1 MRTQVLAVVLAVCAA
16 SPARAIDRWE
26 AAPDDTATT
35 YNVLRHGMLQEG
47 HDLESTGGIA
57 DQDFMRV
64 VSKPRHSYQA
74 SVRGLR
80 WMCPSCPALYVQHLS
95 GTPIGAGTAGGDDP
109 LAGDGALGVRVGWI
123 ADTATTFVV
132 RVTGVTGMTAEA
144 SSYDIQL
151 LDTTL
156 FVPRWN
162 NTASQT
168 TVLVL
173 QNTMNYQMFG
183 TVYFHDAAGVLLAT
197 VDVSAPQHGVHVLQ
211 TASIAALQGKSGS
224 ATISQAPYAAFVGKA
239 VALEPATGFTFDTAI
254 VPLPY

>member
-109 LAGDGALGVRVGWI
+109 LAGD
-123 ADTATTFVV
+123 
-132 RVTGVTGMTAEA
+132 
-144 SSYDIQL
+144 
-151 LDTTL
+151 
-156 FVPRWN
+156 
-162 NTASQT
+162 
-168 TVLVL
+168 
-173 QNTMNYQMFG
+173 
-183 TVYFHDAAGVLLAT
+183 
-197 VDVSAPQHGVHVLQ
+197 
-211 TASIAALQGKSGS
+211 
-224 ATISQAPYAAFVGKA
+224 
-239 VALEPATGFTFDTAI
+239 
-254 VPLPY
+254 